1 MVKNRM
7 KSTRNHAVSDQS
19 ATQNPAL
26 GGPPGGQ
33 RRRTD
38 TSSHG
43 MAQSPVS
50 GDRVT
55 ETGSALVAPRFG
67 VVRPVV
73 VLVVRRVGLVVVVA
87 LAAMQLLRQLPEV
100 RLVSAVLQVAGDLR
114 LLGFRS
120 AAPHRVS
127 PLARSAG
134 ARNLDGG
141 APGLLNSSLVG
152 PTLPVARLFPHTEGA
167 IWGTQCDEDE
177 GHQPGCWPVRS
188 TRPPFTSSRR
198 TSPATQAR
206 MPCAASTSIAVSMS
220 SGAVRATMP
229 TPQFRVAS
237 RSAWG

>member
-1 MVKNRM
+1 
-7 KSTRNHAVSDQS
+7 
-19 ATQNPAL
+19 
-26 GGPPGGQ
+26 
-33 RRRTD
+33 
-38 TSSHG
+38 

-134 ARNLDGG
+134 ALRLPDCLSEISWAQRYLLGG
-141 APGLLNSSLVG
+141 CS
-152 PTLPVARLFPHTEGA
+152 
-167 IWGTQCDEDE
+167 
-177 GHQPGCWPVRS
+177 
-188 TRPPFTSSRR
+188 R
-198 TSPATQAR
+198 TS
-206 MPCAASTSIAVSMS
+206 V
-220 SGAVRATMP
+220 GHE
-229 TPQFRVAS
+229 S
-237 RSAWG
+237 RKEMR